1 MKKINYLKNLILA
14 IGVISL
20 TACGSEGEV
29 NVDGEVQEVKTIQI
43 NGDISGADGQWARL
57 LSFEGG
63 KEVMI
68 DSAQITSGKFSVQT
82 KTNQLREYIL
92 LIGQAEMPIV
102 FFGDESNE
110 VVNIN
115 GSVPGVGENYT
126 IEGSESGE
134 EIREYLNFLKEFYET
149 EQNYYANLNTTPPSD
164 TVKIKEI
171 VGKLDSISAIQR
183 LWAIDH
189 INENPSSPTNWLLL
203 RELFPASGLMGF
215 DPNDLSYFEKVS
227 GALREKYPYS
237 EYPDFIDKDIAN
249 IQSQIEAM
257 NNPQPQPTQGNS
269 PQIGD
274 VAPDISLPDVNDNML
289 SLSSLKGKV
298 VLIDFWASWCRPCR
312 AENPNV
318 VRMYEMYKDKGFTV
332 FSVSLDEEEGAWKKA
347 IEMDNLSW
355 PNHVS
360 DLKGWSSSAAALYG
374 VMSIPS
380 TFLIDQ
386 QGVVIGTNLR
396 GAELEQKL
404 QEVLG

>member
-1 MKKINYLKNLILA
+1 MRKIKYLKKLIIA
-14 IGVISL
+14 IGIVSL
-20 TACGSEGEV
+20 TACGSKGGE

-68 DSAQITSGKFSVQT
+68 DSAQITSGKFTVQT

-110 VVNIN
+110 VVNIK

-149 EQNYYANLNTTPPSD
+149 EQNYYANLNTTPPGD

-171 VGKLDSISAIQR
+171 IGKLDSISAIQR

-215 DPNDLSYFEKVS
+215 DPNDISYFEKVS

-249 IQSQIEAM
+249 IESQIEAM

-269 PQIGD
+269 PKIGD

-312 AENPNV
+312 SENPNV

-374 VMSIPS
+374 VMSIPT